1 MRKKKIH
8 EGEMKRERGLHGDQ
22 NGSWS
27 GSQGWLACVPASISL
42 KDHHVDR
49 RRRRLAET
57 MIDDEPCWVYV
68 VSRAVSLASPD
79 SLLSPMLA
87 FASLSCCCTHITIA

>member
-1 MRKKKIH
+1 MAIRVVALVAK
-8 EGEMKRERGLHGDQ
+8 
-22 NGSWS
+22 
-27 GSQGWLACVPASISL
+27 GWLACVPASISL

-87 FASLSCCCTHITIA
+87 FASLSCMLLYRLLATWLVT